1 MAILKISSVDFS
13 KWKIVIMF
21 YFNNSLSVKIIS
33 KSFNSHS
40 WILTSATWYTAMS
53 IRSCEFYLGTIS
65 QFPLLL
71 SSSTVITV
79 LWDPYILLN

>member
-1 MAILKISSVDFS
+1 MAILKIGSVDFS

-21 YFNNSLSVKIIS
+21 YFNNGLSVKIIS

-40 WILTSATWYTAMS
+40 WILTSATWYIAMS

-65 QFPLLL
+65 QFPLLW